1 MFGIPVYTILVVL
14 AIIMVADAAL
24 LWAIWP
30 HKFHGKT
37 IRRWNM
43 KPYKQITYDDI
54 LARNKAGH
62 SKLNHGVRTRRHSRR
77 PNVNAR

>member
-30 HKFHGKT
+30 HKVHGKT
-37 IRRWNM
+37 IHM
-43 KPYKQITYDDI
+43 VDYHQKTYEEV
-54 LARNKAGH
+54 KASGKCRH
-62 SKLNHGVRTRRHSRR
+62 NRCRRHSRQR
-77 PNVNAR
+77 PINGAWRS